1 MALVYALKFGAS
13 WILPPGIFIV
23 LAVALAV
30 KLFRIS
36 RKLSAAVFVGTLV
49 FYLLCTGF
57 VAERFMGWLEEMHTP
72 PAQVESS
79 GADVII
85 LLGGGAISQVPDVDG
100 VGALCASPANRLL
113 TAVRLQKMLNVP
125 ILISGGQVYSDSG
138 AEAEISARVLKSLG
152 VPEDKIITETKSVN
166 TSQNARYCVPILRE
180 KNFTKPL
187 LVTSAFHMN
196 RAMLNFNLRRVNPI
210 AYPTDFTVAH
220 NPTFH
225 YTKLRPRAEALLL
238 NVTVMQEL
246 LRTGVTE
253 IFGI

>member
-1 MALVYALKFGAS
+1 MVYLLKFGAS
-13 WILPPGIFIV
+13 WILPPGIFI
-23 LAVALAV
+23 LLALALSV
-30 KLFRIS
+30 KLLKFS
-36 RKLSAAVFVGTLV
+36 KKLAAMVFVCTLI
-49 FYLLCTGF
+49 FYLLCTGL
-57 VAERFMGWLEEMHTP
+57 VAERLMGWLEEMHAP
-72 PAQVESS
+72 PAQVETC
-79 GADVII
+79 GADVIV
-85 LLGGGAISQVPDVDG
+85 LLGGGAIGQVPDVDG

-113 TAVRLQKMLNVP
+113 TAVRLQKILNVP

-138 AEAEISARVLKSLG
+138 AEAEISARILKSLG

-166 TSQNARYCVPILRE
+166 TSQNARYSAVILRE
-180 KNFTKPL
+180 KKFVKPL

-196 RAMLNFNLRRVNPI
+196 RAMLNFSMYRLKPI

-238 NVTVMQEL
+238 NVTVMQEV
-246 LRTGVTE
+246 LRTCVTE